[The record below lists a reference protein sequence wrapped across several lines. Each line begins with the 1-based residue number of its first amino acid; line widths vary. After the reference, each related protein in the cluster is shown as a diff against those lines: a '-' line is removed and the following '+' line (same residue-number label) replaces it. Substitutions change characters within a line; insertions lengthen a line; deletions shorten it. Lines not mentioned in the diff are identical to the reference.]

1 MAAIEAATADRSE
14 GFDRWKRIALGTL
27 KLFLD
32 PDTSPRCAGTA
43 FFGFLSL
50 FPAIATVF
58 LIYGLVADTTLLV
71 ETIDNLQYLLPSMA
85 LDILREQLVM
95 LASQSN
101 TTLGIGLLIS
111 IPLALWSGSRG
122 VDALLYAMSR
132 VRGEPPTRGFVKT
145 VLYAVGLTIAGAIFL
160 VIALVTVAG
169 LPALIPFP
177 TGEEWLLLV
186 LRWPVLLVITVAVLA
201 ALYRWGPDRH
211 PRKFRYIWPGAVLAS
226 LLWIL
231 AGAVFSIYVENFGNF
246 EASFGSVSAAVV
258 LLLWM
263 YNSAQIFVLG
273 SAFNAELERE
283 SNPKRSPSARSRS
296 AKWVTPAS
304 MSPRQ
309 PRRSPPSASTSRRRG
324 KSSARSAP
332 TANGLAPCSGSRWPP
347 RLHWWRGDGAPTI
360 GQTEALS
367 RHECLAEPPATLG

>member
-1 MAAIEAATADRSE
+1 
-14 GFDRWKRIALGTL
+14 
-27 KLFLD
+27 
-32 PDTSPRCAGTA
+32 
-43 FFGFLSL
+43 
-50 FPAIATVF
+50 
-58 LIYGLVADTTLLV
+58 
-71 ETIDNLQYLLPSMA
+71 MA

-95 LASQSN
+95 LASQN
-101 TTLGIGLLIS
+101 NATLGLGLLIS

-122 VDALLYAMSR
+122 IDALLYAMSR
-132 VRGEPPTRGFVKT
+132 VRGEPPKRGFVKT

-160 VIALVTVAG
+160 VISLITVAG

-186 LRWPVLLVITVAVLA
+186 LRWPVLLVLTVALLA

-226 LLWIL
+226 ILWIL

-273 SAFNAELERE
+273 AAFNAELQRE
-283 SNPKRSPSARSRS
+283 NRARGDRR
-296 AKWVTPAS
+296 APD
-304 MSPRQ
+304 PRACRR
-309 PRRSPPSASTSRRRG
+309 PRRRARTRSGPDAARG
-324 KSSARSAP
+324 QS
-332 TANGLAPCSGSRWPP
+332 P
-347 RLHWWRGDGAPTI
+347 RLHPAEDQARGPAKPPVVRGTSRLHGGRDGSAGRPERSSAVTDD
-360 GQTEALS
+360 
-367 RHECLAEPPATLG
+367 EPA